1 MGVGQIDVTY
11 AALSGII
18 NFTSNQ
24 LTAAT
29 VGVGDGTSTTWCSSS
44 IYCANHGSGALGYN
58 AALQTGATITGYITT
73 SGGVSTL
80 NVSTLTQGALAPGL
94 ILSGSGLTG
103 APTLSACTSDC
114 VYTGLS
120 GGGNGAGTTWTL
132 SSNQGAVGSSGSPVL
147 FTLAP
152 SDGAIWPNSVLQQH
166 YSYPFVTG
174 GINFGAQVIKSGTFQ
189 VTVNGTVVC
198 SDAGTTFSYALQ
210 ASQCTG
216 AGIASS
222 FINYVTGAY
231 SITFTTAPANGAVI
245 QANFTNIASTNA
257 TGGSENIDPSA
268 RHERQ
273 RRVVVGLR

>member
-166 YSYPFVTG
+166 YSYPFVGWIRSPSTELS
-174 GINFGAQVIKSGTFQ
+174 ILVFRDPVHLAQPAEPPASPSSGLGCATRRSRMDLRRCEATRRRK
-189 VTVNGTVVC
+189 VGVLTRGSGPSTP
-198 SDAGTTFSYALQ
+198 ALD
-210 ASQCTG
+210 
-216 AGIASS
+216 
-222 FINYVTGAY
+222 
-231 SITFTTAPANGAVI
+231 I
-245 QANFTNIASTNA
+245 Q
-257 TGGSENIDPSA
+257 SA
-268 RHERQ
+268 AAAE
-273 RRVVVGLR
+273 